1 MFYSRRVGGYPSK
14 SANVSADETLVE
26 EPSKVKLFNAFKI
39 SGRTNKGLGIGF
51 FNGITEK
58 QKPLLKTILQAK
70 PEKKF

>member
-1 MFYSRRVGGYPSK
+1 VGGYPSK
-14 SANVSADETLVE
+14 SPNVSQDETLVE

-58 QKPLLKTILQAK
+58 AEAIIKIILLAK